1 VGQCN
6 SSKEASMIHSTAT
19 LPVNPAGVPPLTREQ
34 IWKGLEL
41 KARDALFFN
50 VLTLAKPKR
59 RLKGTFAMGSK
70 VMISATSSSRVVA
83 SRTI

>member
-1 VGQCN
+1 
-6 SSKEASMIHSTAT
+6 MIYSTAT

-41 KARDALFFN
+41 KARDALLFI

-59 RLKGTFAMGSK
+59 RLKGHIRHGPESDNL
-70 VMISATSSSRVVA
+70 RNVVVEGRRFPYDIA
-83 SRTI
+83 LTLV